1 MRPRIVVA
9 LLVAALAVYF
19 VLIGAKAVTLFR
31 EGTVTGI
38 GLGLAAVLL
47 PVVGAVLVFLELRFG
62 WRTQQLGRELA
73 AEGGLPEL
81 PGSASTP
88 VRSDREVFRSPAFRD
103 DQGRGGGRSDRLA
116 RLVPAGRR
124 LRPRR

>member
-81 PGSASTP
+81 P
-88 VRSDREVFRSPAFRD
+88 D
-103 DQGRGGGRSDRLA
+103 L
-116 RLVPAGRR
+116 
-124 LRPRR
+124 PRRPSGRIEKSSALPHFETISTK